1 MDHLSC
7 HARAAIEFALHAYRS
22 TYDGLYEREDGDGE
36 VSSEEGV
43 SKESTKEA
51 EEEGGAHEVG
61 DHVGSCGA
69 GQVHGAR
76 EVGDQVDG
84 DAHGGEALAQLDPEG
99 ERRHHPAARAGL
111 VRPAAPVVDGVLH

>member
-1 MDHLSC
+1 MD
-7 HARAAIEFALHAYRS
+7 E
-22 TYDGLYEREDGDGE
+22 GEDGDGE

-43 SKESTKEA
+43 GKESTKEA

-61 DHVGSCGA
+61 DHVGSSGA

-99 ERRHHPAARAGL
+99 ERRRHPAARAGL
-111 VRPAAPVVDGVLH
+111 VRRAAPVVDGILHQVAAAVAGAPCCPLLHLVCQQSAV